1 VGPSYGTTR
10 ARYVG
15 CARVSKWKVT
25 VRHGSSVGREKFDS
39 LDEAMA
45 EARRRVEEI
54 QREGGLSTIKAFR
67 DHTPDQRVHAR
78 IEISGPGLLRGKEG
92 GVDVMGDGKAIA
104 YTGAIRKEQI
114 DAGSLDE
121 ALERLQRELGR

>member
-1 VGPSYGTTR
+1 
-10 ARYVG
+10 
-15 CARVSKWKVT
+15 VSKWKVT

-39 LDEAMA
+39 LDEAIG

-54 QREGGLSTIKAFR
+54 RREGGLPTIKAFR

-92 GVDVMGDGKAIA
+92 GIDVMGDGKAVA
-104 YTGAIRKEQI
+104 YTGAIRKEQVEA
-114 DAGSLDE
+114 DSLDQ
-121 ALERLQRELGR
+121 AFTRLQRQLDR